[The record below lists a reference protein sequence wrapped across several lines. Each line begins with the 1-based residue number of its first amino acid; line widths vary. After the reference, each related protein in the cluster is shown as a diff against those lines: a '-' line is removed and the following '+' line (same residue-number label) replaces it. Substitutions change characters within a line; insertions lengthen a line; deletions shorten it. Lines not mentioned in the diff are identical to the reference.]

1 MADDIKGSITYDLN
15 IEGYATDDLKKMSE
29 EADKTNNKLEENKEK
44 QKQAQLDSI
53 TTLSS
58 LQSINSGL
66 NSIASGFNTLE
77 IGSESFRNSITKA
90 AAAINLFIG
99 AAQTLKG
106 VSALLNMLNVSLG
119 KTAIMSAF
127 AWAAANPLIA
137 ILAVGAA
144 GVAGGYMVSQV
155 TNVNNSSS
163 TTFNASTS
171 TTRKADVVIST
182 GSYY

>member
-1 MADDIKGSITYDLN
+1 MADISGSIDY
-15 IEGYATDDLKKMSE
+15 ELKITGDASE
-29 EADKTNNKLEENKEK
+29 TLKTLSTEAEKTNAELDKNEEK
-44 QKQAQLDSI
+44 QKKTQLNTI

-77 IGSESFRNSITKA
+77 IGSEGFREAITKA

-99 AAQTLKG
+99 AGQALKG
-106 VSALLNMLNVSLG
+106 VSALLDMLNISLS

-137 ILAVGAA
+137 VLAVGAA
-144 GVAGGYMVSQV
+144 SAAGGYMISQV
-155 TNVNNSSS
+155 TNVNN
-163 TTFNASTS
+163 TTTYNASS
-171 TTRKADVVIST
+171 ATTRQAEVVIST